1 MSWQVACP
9 WCGRACAIA
18 ILLAQLGDA
27 LWRAKQMVSTHSRA
41 EGFRPLLIHIHVLP
55 RGSKLVFW
63 TSFLQTTSSASFGFR
78 TRALARKTR
87 AHGCE
92 NLRVVLQICSE
103 RCPKHVGSSRYSA
116 CKPYKRETWNC
127 DRSLADP
134 AHYNCDCVGICRSG
148 SPSHA

>member
-55 RGSKLVFW
+55 
-63 TSFLQTTSSASFGFR
+63 SASFGFR

-92 NLRVVLQICSE
+92 NLRFVLQICSE
-103 RCPKHVGSSRYSA
+103 RCPKHIGSSRYSA

-148 SPSHA
+148 SPSNA